1 MKTSVSKDLF
11 ASAKTIAARF
21 LIVAALLSLSSCL
34 NDEFR
39 TGTDIV
45 NGEDMVVGETSFPV
59 KAWTV
64 PDPVRDTL
72 SARVESDIVYQIGDP
87 VNNNKKGYNFCMLG
101 NYSYGGVCQ
110 VEAGFAV
117 QLQVSSTLPNFGD
130 IEIDSVKMYVSYT
143 PVQDFSGD
151 AATDAFTGFS
161 TGESIYKGLYPSGYT
176 FFGIP
181 LKNNNVQFRIY
192 RLAED
197 IPLPVTED
205 GVVMTAKNYIPLSK
219 K

>member
-87 VNNNKKGYNFCMLG
+87 VNNNKKGYNFDACPASLLG
-101 NYSYGGVCQ
+101 K
-110 VEAGFAV
+110 AG
-117 QLQVSSTLPNFGD
+117 
-130 IEIDSVKMYVSYT
+130 
-143 PVQDFSGD
+143 
-151 AATDAFTGFS
+151 
-161 TGESIYKGLYPSGYT
+161 PSGASPAQT
-176 FFGIP
+176 FPGTGPRFSRPVLQIRYARGP
-181 LKNNNVQFRIY
+181 APGNFFWGRIFF
-192 RLAED
+192 
-197 IPLPVTED
+197 
-205 GVVMTAKNYIPLSK
+205 
-219 K
+219 